1 MRAPFQILA
10 IPYRMG
16 DGEPLYCVFHR
27 SDLDQWQFIAG
38 GGEDGETP
46 TEAAKRE
53 ALEESGVQSHQW
65 VELKSLSYL
74 PVTIIAE
81 SARGH
86 WDRDLYV
93 IPEYTFG
100 FVCQQEMKLSLEH
113 TQCLWL
119 TYEEAMARLQWDSNR
134 AALYELNCRIK
145 DMEI

>member
-1 MRAPFQILA
+1 
-10 IPYRMG
+10 MG

-145 DMEI
+145 DMKI

>member
-1 MRAPFQILA
+1 MEN
-10 IPYRMG
+10 G
-16 DGEPLYCVFHR
+16 KPLYCVLHR

-46 TEAAKRE
+46 IEAAQRE
-53 ALEESGVQSHQW
+53 TMEEGGVQPHQW

-74 PVTIIAE
+74 PVTVISE

-86 WDRDLYV
+86 WDRNLYV

-100 FVCQQEMKLSLEH
+100 FACQQEMKLSHEH

-119 TYEEAMARLQWDSNR
+119 SYGEAMARLQWDSNR
-134 AALYELNCRIK
+134 TALYELNCRLK
-145 DMEI
+145 MHDNGM